1 MSIGNLKDN
10 GNKGNNFPWQLKV
23 LLGQQSMVDQ
33 LIDINGNTDSVEFL
47 LTSIL
52 TTLQDSTEYEAKFV
66 VDTCDSDKVYLEV
79 RVWNPDTSTWG
90 PITYYIPGNDTPV
103 EPVGVGTPG
112 CLKYTDPSTL
122 LSQIL
127 NQLIDIKSDTVNLDV
142 ALSTRATEATLLLAK
157 GVLDNIKLDTAAIDT
172 NTDQIES
179 LLTAIDAVLDNIKLD
194 TANLD
199 VTLSTRASEV
209 TLAALEAKFNSLGQ
223 KLSAASAPV
232 VLSTEQEVILDAIKT
247 AVEAINLDA
256 DSLAKEVT
264 LQATNT
270 LLTTI
275 DGVLDNIKLDT
286 ANLDVAL
293 STRATE
299 ATLAAV
305 NAKLN
310 SLGQKTSAGS
320 VPVVLSSEQEAF
332 IDGIEGLLTT
342 IDAVLDAIKLD
353 TAALV
358 VDIAAIEVL
367 QNGILSALNT
377 IDGVLDNILLDTNA
391 MVVDLAAIEVLIT
404 TTNSL
409 LTTIDGV
416 IDQIQTNTLNTVN
429 ELTTANVSLNNIYNE
444 LLAQGSGLDALV
456 IDAAAIEAELLD
468 QGLSLDALVTDIAA
482 IEVELLDQGIT
493 LDAIAVDAAAI
504 EAELLDQGLSLDALV
519 VDLAAIEV
527 ELLDQGTTLDA
538 ILVDTGQI
546 ETELLD
552 QGVSLDALVVDAA
565 AIEAEL
571 LDQGLTLDSVETELQ
586 SIDNR
591 LTTKVITPN
600 ILRVTG
606 AGTIASAVY
615 SFSVAN
621 VGAGNGTILGATI
634 KPTETLSFDAGSL
647 NNTYAAGTIAYDGT
661 GSELLITYNS

>member
-1 MSIGNLKDN
+1 
-10 GNKGNNFPWQLKV
+10 
-23 LLGQQSMVDQ
+23 MVDQ
-33 LIDINGNTDSVEFL
+33 LIAINGNTDEVEFL

-66 VDTCDSDKVYLEV
+66 LDTCDSDKVYLEV

-90 PITYYIPGNDTPV
+90 PITYYLPGSDTPV
-103 EPVGVGTPG
+103 VPVGAGTPG
-112 CLKYTDPSTL
+112 CLIYTDPS
-122 LSQIL
+122 
-127 NQLIDIKSDTVNLDV
+127 
-142 ALSTRATEATLLLAK
+142 
-157 GVLDNIKLDTAAIDT
+157 GVLGLILAELQLQTPI
-172 NTDQIES
+172 
-179 LLTAIDAVLDNIKLD
+179 LTSIN
-194 TANLD
+194 AN
-199 VTLSTRASEV
+199 V
-209 TLAALEAKFNSLGQ
+209 
-223 KLSAASAPV
+223 
-232 VLSTEQEVILDAIKT
+232 
-247 AVEAINLDA
+247 
-256 DSLAKEVT
+256 
-264 LQATNT
+264 
-270 LLTTI
+270 
-275 DGVLDNIKLDT
+275 
-286 ANLDVAL
+286 
-293 STRATE
+293 ATE

-332 IDGIEGLLTT
+332 IDGIETLLAT
-342 IDAVLDAIKLD
+342 IDAVLDDIKLD
-353 TAALV
+353 TGALV
-358 VDIAAIEVL
+358 VDLAAIEVL
-367 QNGILSALNT
+367 QTSILSALTT

-391 MVVDLAAIEVLIT
+391 MVVDLAAIEILIT

-409 LTTIDGV
+409 LTTIDAV

-429 ELTTANVSLNNIYNE
+429 ELTAANVSLNSIYNE
-444 LLAQGSGLDALV
+444 LLAQGSSLDALV
-456 IDAAAIEAELLD
+456 IDAAAIEAELLE

-482 IEVELLDQGIT
+482 IEVELLDQGTT

-586 SIDNR
+586 SIDDR

-600 ILRVTG
+600 IVRATG
-606 AGTIASAVY
+606 AGTIAPAVY

-647 NNTYAAGTIAYDGT
+647 NNTYAAGTIGYDGT
-661 GSELLITYNS
+661 GTELLITYNS